1 MGYYYGHSNKRTRG
15 GLVAV
20 SKRGSFGVGALARR
34 WVDTTLCGLD
44 EHVQKRSASLARGGY
59 VLGLQVIAGKI
70 VGQTL
75 NDYSYSVNQTTI
87 TLPAYDQEQWRD
99 FAAYVRGQPP
109 IARQMLMGQIPPVV
123 EAWATAARM
132 PLLPSAPGEI
142 TTDCGC
148 YYSYNS
154 ICQHVGALL
163 LHFGEA
169 LDVDPFH
176 LLLLRGADRADFYGV
191 IARDQVPQPQ
201 TSPLPTDPVAYW
213 NLNPPPHLA
222 AENAILAEYLR
233 TPLLVHASDYA
244 VPIPFWSG
252 NYEQHLLSQMAG
264 SIGEIAR
271 ATFQDDHTPPS
282 PEDEEVGSH
291 ADGWEDE
298 ETPPPSGSR
307 SFLLE

>member
-1 MGYYYGHSNKRTRG
+1 MGYYYGHSNKRSRG

-20 SKRGSFGVGALARR
+20 SRRGPFGVGALARR
-34 WVDTTLCGLD
+34 WVEMAMFALD
-44 EHVQKRSASLARGGY
+44 ESVQKRSASVARGGY

-75 NDYSYSVNQTTI
+75 DDYSYSVNQTTI

-99 FAAYVRGQPP
+99 FAAYVRGQPRV
-109 IARQMLMGQIPPVV
+109 ARQILMGQIPAAV
-123 EAWATAARM
+123 EEWANAARM
-132 PLLPSAPGEI
+132 PLVPTTPGEI
-142 TTDCGC
+142 TAVCGC
-148 YYSYNS
+148 YYGYNS
-154 ICQHVGALL
+154 LCQHAGALL

-169 LDVDPFH
+169 LDVDPFQ

-191 IARDQVPQPQ
+191 IAGDQVPQPQ

-213 NLNPPPHLA
+213 NTNPPPHLA
-222 AENAILAEYLR
+222 AENAILAEYFRAPLLLR
-233 TPLLVHASDYA
+233 TTDYA

-252 NYEQHLLSQMAG
+252 NHEQNILSQMAR

-271 ATFQDDHTPPS
+271 ETFQGADTPPP
-282 PEDEEVGSH
+282 PEDADAGFN

-298 ETPPPSGSR
+298 EPPPPSGAR
-307 SFLLE
+307 QFFHR